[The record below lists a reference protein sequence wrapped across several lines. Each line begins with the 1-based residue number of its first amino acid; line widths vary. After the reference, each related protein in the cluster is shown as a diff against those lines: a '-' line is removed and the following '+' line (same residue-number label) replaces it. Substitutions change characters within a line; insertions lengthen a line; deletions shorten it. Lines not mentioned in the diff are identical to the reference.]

1 MGNLV
6 IYRASAGTGKTF
18 TLAVEY
24 IKLLIQ
30 SPGNYRNILAVTF
43 TNKATAEMKERILSQ
58 LYGIANQLPDS
69 DAYFQRI
76 DQDLGL
82 GEMIIREN
90 ARVALHN
97 ILHDYSFFHVE
108 TIDSFFQTV
117 MRNLAHEL
125 QLSNNLTV
133 DLDQKAAIAE
143 AVDEMMEQLT
153 PGTPEIEWIM
163 EAIADQIDNNKNWN
177 ISRPLKDFAQ
187 NLFAEPYQKNSQQLN
202 KLLTNEFTQQYKKG
216 LRSLMQNA
224 KEELMEFYHAYK
236 DSLEGYGMTGD
247 WFANKNS
254 NGFFSFFNKIGNG
267 VTDMEEITG
276 KWVQKFL
283 ESPDNWP
290 NKALKG
296 EDKNRFMEI
305 VRNEWHP
312 MMTECFKRLKGLNYK
327 INTCSLLLKNMNELR
342 LLNVI
347 HSCMIDINQRTNRF
361 LLADT
366 NQLLNSLIQE
376 SDAPFIFEKLGT
388 QLKHVMIDEFQD
400 TSRMQWNNFRS
411 LLVECLSSAEESS
424 LIVGDIKQSIYRWRN
439 GDWSILANMDREQLP
454 GHIVQEYLDT
464 NRRSMGNII
473 YFNNLFFENLR
484 SLMLTMAA
492 EEGLDVDQIAKA
504 YEKVE
509 EQKILKSKRNLGYVN
524 VTLINTNKGDGE
536 KLDYAEETLNRVGD
550 LITGMREKG
559 ISYSDMAI
567 LVRAKTKNV
576 PLVAKHFSEHYP
588 DIPLVSDEAF
598 KLGASKAIRLI
609 IHALSLLL
617 DPNNNLS
624 LVMVINGYLNQ
635 VQNRE
640 VSIARIT
647 GQLNKEEN
655 LLWTV
660 LPEGFMPEREKL
672 LLLPLYELV
681 ERIISLFRVNEIPDQ
696 QAYLYTFLDEL
707 NQFTKEQPN
716 DIPTF
721 LAYWEE
727 TLMEKTI
734 PSGKVKGIRIMSIH
748 ASKGLEFNH
757 VIIPFC
763 DFPLEQSGD
772 MLWCKPAEEPMNQLP
787 VAPIS
792 FSKSMKDSQFSE
804 EYKNEKLQQWI
815 DNMNLLYVAFT
826 RPKCNMY
833 IMGRLSVS
841 KSAGVAK
848 SNVSGLIFHALGGNA
863 KELGNEDFVYECGEF
878 YLPEKKTEEQS
889 KNPLLQQPDNREAV
903 WTTTHP
909 KLEFRQSNQSQ
920 QYLDRKQED
929 YEEDTQEEYIR
940 QGLLLHRI
948 FSTLHTTADVEPV
961 LKDLEQEGLIGKK
974 RIGQLRKLIE
984 RGLNNPQIRDWFS
997 NRWKIS
1003 NECSILY
1010 KVNGQ
1015 MVVRRPDRVM
1025 IGQDKVVV
1033 VDFKF
1038 GKPEPEHHE
1047 QVKGYLQLMK
1057 QMGYPQVEGYLW
1069 YVYKNEIEEV
1079 KG

>member
-6 IYRASAGTGKTF
+6 IYRASAGSGKTF

-30 SPGNYRNILAVTF
+30 QPSNYRNILAVTF

-58 LYGIANQLPDS
+58 LYGIAHQLPDS
-69 DAYFQRI
+69 QAYFDRI
-76 DQDLGL
+76 EKDLGM
-82 GEMIIREN
+82 GEMFIREN
-90 ARVALHN
+90 ARLALHH

-133 DLDQKAAIAE
+133 DLDQQTAISE

-163 EAIADQIDNNKNWN
+163 EAIGDQIDNNKNWN
-177 ISRPLKDFAQ
+177 ISRPLKDFAK
-187 NLFAEPYQKNSQQLN
+187 NLFAEPYQKNSQ
-202 KLLTNEFTQQYKKG
+202 KLDKILTNQFTQEYKRE
-216 LRSLMQNA
+216 LRTLMQKA
-224 KEELMEFYHAYK
+224 KDELMEFYHAYR
-236 DSLEGYGMTGD
+236 DSLESYGITGD

-254 NGFFSFFNKIGNG
+254 NGFFSFFNNIGNG
-267 VTDMEEITG
+267 VTDLEKYQG

-283 ESPDNWP
+283 EKPENWP
-290 NKALKG
+290 NKVVKG
-296 EDKNRFMEI
+296 ADKERFMEI
-305 VRNEWHP
+305 VIGEWYP
-312 MMTECFKRLKGLNYK
+312 MMTECYKRLGGLNYK
-327 INTCSLLLKNMNELR
+327 INTCSLLLKNLNELR

-347 HSCMIDINQRTNRF
+347 HSCLIDINQRTNRF

-366 NQLLNSLIQE
+366 NQLLSSLIQE

-411 LLVECLSSAEESS
+411 LLVECLSSAEENS

-439 GDWSILANMDREQLP
+439 GDWSILANMDRERLP
-454 GHIVQEYLDT
+454 GDIVQEYLDT

-473 YFNNLFFENLR
+473 AFNNFFFEKLR
-484 SLMLTMAA
+484 GLMMDMGA
-492 EEGLDVDQIAKA
+492 EEDLDVEQIAKA

-509 EQKILKSKRNLGYVN
+509 EQQILKSKKDKGYVN
-524 VTLINTNKGDGE
+524 VTLLQCKSDGGE
-536 KLDYAEETLNRVGD
+536 KLDYTEETLNRVGQ
-550 LITGMREKG
+550 LITDMREKG
-559 ISYSDMAI
+559 IPYSDMAI
-567 LVRAKTKNV
+567 LVRAKSRNV
-576 PLVAKHFSEHYP
+576 PLVAAHFSQYFP

-598 KLGASKAIRLI
+598 KLGASKALRLI
-609 IHALSLLL
+609 IHAMNLLL
-617 DPNNNLS
+617 NPSSNLS
-624 LVMVINGYLNQ
+624 LVMVVNAYLNQ
-635 VQNRE
+635 VQKRD
-640 VSIARIT
+640 VSLARIT
-647 GQLNKEEN
+647 GQLNKEN
-655 LLWTV
+655 NQLWTV
-660 LPEGFMPEREKL
+660 LPQGFMPEREKL

-681 ERIISLFRVNEIPDQ
+681 ERIISLFEVNRIPDQ

-707 NQFTKEQPN
+707 NQFTKEHPN

-727 TLMEKTI
+727 TLMAKTI

-763 DFPLEQSGD
+763 DFSLEQSGD
-772 MLWCKPAEEPMNQLP
+772 MLWCQPVEEPMSQLP
-787 VAPIS
+787 IAPIS
-792 FSKSMKDSQFSE
+792 FSKVMKDSQFSE
-804 EYKNEKLQQWI
+804 SYKEEKLQQWI

-826 RPKCNMY
+826 RPKCNMFV
-833 IMGRLSVS
+833 IGRLSVP
-841 KSAGVAK
+841 KSGEVTR
-848 SNVSGLIFHALGGNA
+848 SNVSHLIFHALDGNA
-863 KELGNEDFVYECGEF
+863 KELGDEDFVYESGEF
-878 YLPEKKTEEQS
+878 YLPEEKAADLSE
-889 KNPLLQQPDNREAV
+889 NPLLQQPDNRDAV
-903 WTTTHP
+903 WATTHP

-920 QYLDRKQED
+920 QYLDRQQED
-929 YEEDTQEEYIR
+929 YEEDTQQQYIR

-961 LKDLEQEGLIGKK
+961 LKGLEQEGLINKK
-974 RIGQLRKLIE
+974 RIGQLRQLIQ
-984 RGLNNPQIRDWFS
+984 RGLGNPQIRDWFS
-997 NRWKIS
+997 DRWKIS
-1003 NECSILY
+1003 NECAILN

-1025 IGQDKVVV
+1025 VSEEMVVV

-1038 GKPEPEHHE
+1038 GKPEAEHQE
-1047 QVKGYLQLMK
+1047 QVKGYIQLLR
-1057 QMGYPQVEGYLW
+1057 QMGYAVVEGYLW

>member
-6 IYRASAGTGKTF
+6 IYRASAGSGKTF

-30 SPGNYRNILAVTF
+30 DPTNYRNILAVTF

-69 DAYFQRI
+69 QAYFDRI
-76 DQDLGL
+76 EQDLGM
-82 GEMIIREN
+82 GEMFIREH
-90 ARVALHN
+90 ARLALHN

-133 DLDQKAAIAE
+133 DLDQKAAISE

-163 EAIADQIDNNKNWN
+163 EAIGDQIDNNKNWN

-187 NLFAEPYQKNSQQLN
+187 NLFAEPYQKNSQQLD
-202 KLLTNEFTQQYKKG
+202 KILTNQFTQEYKRT
-216 LRSLMQNA
+216 LRTLMQKA
-224 KEELMEFYHAYK
+224 QDELMEFYHAYR
-236 DSLEGYGMTGD
+236 DSKEGYGITGD
-247 WFANKNS
+247 WFTNKNN

-267 VTDMEEITG
+267 VTDLEEFQT
-276 KWVQKFL
+276 KWIQKFL
-283 ESPDNWP
+283 ESPENWP
-290 NKALKG
+290 NKTLKG
-296 EDKNRFMEI
+296 NDKMRFME
-305 VRNEWHP
+305 VVTGEWFP
-312 MMTECFKRLKGLNYK
+312 MMTECYKRLNGLNYK
-327 INTCSLLLKNMNELR
+327 INTCSLLMRNLNELR

-411 LLVECLSSAEESS
+411 LLVECLSSAEEDS

-439 GDWSILANMDREQLP
+439 GDWSILANMDHERLP
-454 GHIVQEYLDT
+454 GDIQQQYLDT

-473 YFNNLFFENLR
+473 SFNNFFFQNLR
-484 SLMLTMAA
+484 TLMMQMGA

-504 YEKVE
+504 YEMVE
-509 EQKILKSKRNLGYVN
+509 EQKIVKSKKDKGSVN
-524 VTLINTNKGDGE
+524 VTLLRDKNADGE
-536 KLDYAEETLNRVGD
+536 KIDYTEETLNRVGE
-550 LITGMREKG
+550 LITGMRSKG
-559 ISYSDMAI
+559 IEYSDMAI
-567 LVRAKTKNV
+567 LVRAKSRNV
-576 PLVAKHFSEHYP
+576 PLVAAHFSQFFP

-609 IHALSLLL
+609 INALTLLL
-617 DPNNNLS
+617 NPKNNLAM
-624 LVMVINGYLNQ
+624 VMVVNGYLNQ
-635 VQNRE
+635 VKDHK

-655 LLWTV
+655 LLPTV
-660 LPEGFMPEREKL
+660 LPKGYLDEREKL

-681 ERIISLFRVNEIPDQ
+681 ERIISLFQINEIPDQ

-707 NQFTKEQPN
+707 NQFTKEKPN

-721 LAYWEE
+721 LTCWEE
-727 TLMEKTI
+727 SLKEKTI

-748 ASKGLEFNH
+748 ASKGLEFAH

-763 DFPLEQSGD
+763 DFALEKAGD
-772 MLWCKPAEEPMNQLP
+772 MLWCKPQEEPLNQLP
-787 VAPIS
+787 IAPIN
-792 FSKSMKDSQFSE
+792 FSKNMKDSQFSE
-804 EYKNEKLQQWI
+804 AYKDERLQQWI

-826 RPKCNMY
+826 RPKCNMF
-833 IMGRLSVS
+833 IIGKLSVP
-841 KSAGVAK
+841 KTGDVAR
-848 SNVSGLIFHALGGNA
+848 SNASGLIFHALNGNA
-863 KELGNEDFVYECGEF
+863 KELMDGEDFVYSSGEF
-878 YLPEKKTEEQS
+878 FMPEQKAEERSQ
-889 KNPLLQQPDNREAV
+889 NPLLQQPENQEAV
-903 WTTTHP
+903 WTSTHP
-909 KLEFRQSNQSQ
+909 NLEFRQSNQSQ
-920 QYLDRKQED
+920 QYLDRQQED
-929 YEEDTQEEYIR
+929 YEEDIQEQYIR

-961 LKDLEQEGLIGKK
+961 LKELEQEGLISKK
-974 RIGQLRKLIE
+974 RISQLRKLIE
-984 RGLNNPQIRDWFS
+984 RGLSNPQIRDWFS
-997 NRWKIS
+997 DRWKIS
-1003 NECSILY
+1003 NECAILN

-1015 MVVRRPDRVM
+1015 MVVRRPDRVV
-1025 IGQDKVVV
+1025 INDEKVVV

-1038 GKPEPEHHE
+1038 GKPEPEHQT
-1047 QVKGYLQLMK
+1047 QVQGYVQLMR
-1057 QMGYPQVEGYLW
+1057 QMGYPVVEGYLW
-1069 YVYKNEIEEV
+1069 YVYKNEVI
-1079 KG
+1079 KL